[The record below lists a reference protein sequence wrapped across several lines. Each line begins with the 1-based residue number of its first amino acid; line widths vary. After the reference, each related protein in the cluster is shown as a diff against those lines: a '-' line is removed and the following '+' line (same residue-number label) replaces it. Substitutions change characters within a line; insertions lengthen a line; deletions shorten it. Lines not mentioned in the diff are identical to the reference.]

1 MTARLSGYNNFKRF
15 PVDIG
20 VRRRKLPHRHRS
32 DRCGF
37 PWPNFLAGV
46 HSRALAGDHEWC
58 KHQPRTEPRTFMAE
72 GTNPG
77 RHPRLKERRY
87 RRFSLRYPVSV
98 KFDLGNSVSELRAV
112 SRNISI
118 GGVLLEAD
126 SAIPQ
131 HCDVKFI
138 MTVLGHHI
146 IGPTQIIGE
155 GEVVRVEPHG
165 SGAGFAIAVKCKRP
179 ISELR
184 GYLPT
189 TAS

>member
-1 MTARLSGYNNFKRF
+1 
-15 PVDIG
+15 
-20 VRRRKLPHRHRS
+20 
-32 DRCGF
+32 
-37 PWPNFLAGV
+37 
-46 HSRALAGDHEWC
+46 
-58 KHQPRTEPRTFMAE
+58 MAE
-72 GTNPG
+72 HPNPG
-77 RHPRLKERRY
+77 RQPRPKERRY
-87 RRFSLRYPVSV
+87 RRFSLRYPVTV
-98 KFDLGNSVSELRAV
+98 KFDLGNSVSELRAI

-131 HCDVKFI
+131 HCDVRFV
-138 MTVLGHHI
+138 MTVLEHHI

-184 GYLPT
+184 GYLPAI
-189 TAS
+189 AS

>member
-1 MTARLSGYNNFKRF
+1 MADPAN
-15 PVDIG
+15 P
-20 VRRRKLPHRHRS
+20 RR
-32 DRCGF
+32 
-37 PWPNFLAGV
+37 
-46 HSRALAGDHEWC
+46 
-58 KHQPRTEPRTFMAE
+58 QPRP
-72 GTNPG
+72 
-77 RHPRLKERRY
+77 KERRY

-126 SAIPQ
+126 LALPQ
-131 HCDVKFI
+131 HCDVRFI
-138 MTVLGHHI
+138 MTVLEHHI

-155 GEVVRVEPHG
+155 GEVVRVEPRG

-184 GYLPT
+184 AYLPA